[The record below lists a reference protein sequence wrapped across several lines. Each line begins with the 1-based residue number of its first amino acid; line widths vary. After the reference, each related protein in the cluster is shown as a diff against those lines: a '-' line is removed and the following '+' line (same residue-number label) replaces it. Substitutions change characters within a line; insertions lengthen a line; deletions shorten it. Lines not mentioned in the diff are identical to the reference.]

1 MCKKAIPFTDDNRE
15 HALAAAKWWLN
26 AAPEFD
32 RQKLHRDK
40 FRKLMEA
47 PFLSEAEL
55 VAGQVTV
62 APAIVRSDVDLDREG
77 ISLLE
82 FIAQPPGQGTDKAT
96 RSNASNPSTRRSS
109 QPKSKAAAALGRAR
123 AAPMASAASSSSSSD

>member
-62 APAIVRSDVDLDREG
+62 APAIVRSDVDLDQES
-77 ISLLE
+77 ISLLD
-82 FIAQPPGQGTDKAT
+82 FIVQPPGTDRAT
-96 RSNASNPSTRRSS
+96 RSNASNPSARRSS
-109 QPKSKAAAALGRAR
+109 QPKSKAAAASGPAC
-123 AAPMASAASSSSSSD
+123 AASMASSSSSSD